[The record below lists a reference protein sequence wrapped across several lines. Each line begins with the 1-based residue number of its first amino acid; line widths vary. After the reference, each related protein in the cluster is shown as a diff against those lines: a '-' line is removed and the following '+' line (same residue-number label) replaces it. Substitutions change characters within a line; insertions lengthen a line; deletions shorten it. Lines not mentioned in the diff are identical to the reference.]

1 MSDPAQNLA
10 KNLRLL
16 RASRGGSQA
25 QLARLA
31 GIPRATWS
39 NLESGSAN
47 PTLAVLNAVAGAL
60 GVSLEELLAPPRR
73 DAVVYERTS
82 LPERHPGSAHV
93 RRLLPDPL
101 PGTEIERFELPAGGR
116 FSGVPHTPGT
126 REYLACEAGC
136 IEVTVGG
143 EALVAGPGDVVAF
156 RGDQRHGYHNP
167 GPVLAVAYSVVVT
180 AVRGD

>member
-1 MSDPAQNLA
+1 MDDPAQNLA

-16 RASRGGSQA
+16 RASRSGSQA

-47 PTLAVLNAVAGAL
+47 PTLAVLSSVAGAL

-73 DAVVYERTS
+73 DAVVHRRAT
-82 LPERHPGSAHV
+82 LPERHPGAAHV
-93 RRLLPDPL
+93 RRLLPDPV
-101 PGTEIERFELPAGGR
+101 PGTEIERFELPPGGR

-126 REYLACEAGC
+126 REYLACEAGS

-143 EALVAGPGDVVAF
+143 ESFRAEPGDVVAF

-167 GPVLAVAYSVVVT
+167 GDIPAVAYSVVVI
-180 AVRGD
+180 APPG